1 MAKAK
6 NSTNSKD
13 SKIFPIILLAGAG
26 IGGYFLYKYFKDK
39 EEPEEPEVGFNITN
53 YTIPKSAS
61 PGSEIT
67 ITIIAQNNLTED
79 IDGFCR
85 IIDLD
90 TQGELFY
97 ENLIVGTI
105 DETRIKTFNFTT
117 TMPNKE
123 FKIRITTGNHSTQE
137 IHSILDWTV
146 TIGIVEEA
154 KILEVDF
161 A

>member
-6 NSTNSKD
+6 NSTNSEG

-26 IGGYFLYKYFKDK
+26 IGGYFLYKYFKEK

-97 ENLIVGTI
+97 ENLIVGTT

-146 TIGIVEEA
+146 TIGIVDEA

>member
-1 MAKAK
+1 MEKGK

-26 IGGYFLYKYFKDK
+26 IGGYFLYKYFKEK

-61 PGSEIT
+61 PSSEIT

-79 IDGFCR
+79 IDGFCK

-97 ENLIVGTI
+97 EHLIVGTT
-105 DETRIKTFNFTT
+105 DETKIKTFNFTT